1 MEELHTF
8 AVLCYGESPYLSDC
22 VRSLLAQSVK
32 SRIFL
37 STATPN
43 PYIWRVAEEFGLPV
57 LVNPN
62 PPGIATDWQFA
73 AEQCQ
78 TPYYTLAHQDDL
90 YYPRYTE
97 ELLPLMARSIIAF
110 CDYEELVGESTRRNT
125 PMLAVKRLL
134 LWPFLFTRS
143 LKRTF
148 TKRIILRFGSAVC
161 CPSVMYSK
169 ERVSGFRFNPAFSV
183 DLDWDAWLTLSE
195 RDGAFSYRPRVL
207 MAHRI
212 HADSETTRQIESN
225 GRHLEDRLLME
236 RLWPGPVAA
245 VLSRLYKKSTDSN
258 GSAKAGPA

>member
-57 LVNPN
+57 LVNPD
-62 PPGIATDWQFA
+62 PPSIATDWQFA

-97 ELLPLMARSIIAF
+97 KLLPLMARSIIAF
-110 CDYEELVGESTRRNT
+110 TDYEELVDRGTRRNT
-125 PMLAVKRLL
+125 PMLNIKRLL
-134 LWPFLFTRS
+134 LWPFLFARS
-143 LKRTF
+143 LKRAF
-148 TKRIILRFGSAVC
+148 GKRMILRFGSAIC
-161 CPSVMYSK
+161 CPSVMYNKS
-169 ERVSGFRFNPAFSV
+169 RVSGFRFNPAFSV
-183 DLDWDAWLTLSE
+183 DLDWDAWLTLSD
-195 RDGAFSYRPRVL
+195 RNGAFSYYPKVL

-225 GRHLEDRLLME
+225 GRHAEDKLLME
-236 RLWPGPVAA
+236 RLWPKPVAA
-245 VLSRLYKKSTDSN
+245 VLARLYKTSTDSN
-258 GSAKAGPA
+258 GSAKGGPA